1 MAIQAL
7 GVALLLLVHRS
18 SSTSTSSTSSS
29 SGRSS
34 VAGAASPPRHYPVPT
49 ALPPH
54 AWDSVGHKL
63 FIHGCKK
70 EGLFNTSELALAAKY
85 PLMTVEKGQGLDL
98 PGFADDKMAAIAAQ
112 WKAARRAQNL
122 PDGWA
127 LFYINAHFDWPFFA
141 LHEQMEAHPVW
152 AVQANDAVS
161 GKGKRLLLAPLYTRT
176 QHFIKTGSG
185 QTWETL
191 RKEWRFL

>member
-70 EGLFNTSELALAAKY
+70 EGLFNASELALAAKY

-161 GKGKRLLLAPLYTRT
+161 GGKKPPSFFAPIDAKHD
-176 QHFIKTGSG
+176 HFTKTGSG
-185 QTWETL
+185 QT
-191 RKEWRFL
+191 